1 MCAPEGQSCLE
12 KLISSFLIST
22 LLLLSLASCSSV
34 RYLPIPGGVD
44 LSNLQI
50 GMTQDELLE
59 IEHSPNEIL
68 KSTSNTIV
76 KGKIVSTVY
85 ERWIYYD
92 SLYSAQH
99 LYWENGILVSWEE
112 VED

>member
-1 MCAPEGQSCLE
+1 MSS
-12 KLISSFLIST
+12 KWISSFLICT
-22 LLLLSLASCSSV
+22 FLLLNLASCSSA
-34 RYLPIPGGVD
+34 RYLPISGGVD

-59 IEHSPNEIL
+59 LEHSPNEIL
-68 KSTSNTIV
+68 KSASSTIV
-76 KGKIVSTVY
+76 EGKLVTTVS

-92 SLYSAQH
+92 SLYSAQY